1 VRTFETSVSR
11 PEGCVSAQMSGMW
24 RREFLALIWGAVLAF
39 LAFFPASGQQRD
51 KIPIVG
57 FVGATSPTIWAP
69 YIAAFRDRMRELGW
83 IDGQN
88 IAFELRWAEGHEDRY
103 AEFAAE
109 LIRLNARVILT
120 SSTGPVIALKNAT
133 STIPIVFA
141 AAGDPVGTGLVSSLA
156 HPGGNVTGLSNQQTD
171 LAGRRLAFLQEIV
184 PDIRRV
190 GVMGNVTAPNVVL
203 EMNAVVAAASK
214 LGLDVV
220 PVALSKAD
228 DIVPGM
234 ESLNGKVDALYICTD
249 PLLTLHRVRISTF
262 AARQKLPTVYAFR
275 EYVEAGGLLSYGPNF
290 PHLFRRAADFVDK
303 ILRGARPSD
312 IPVEQPTRYDLILNL
327 TTAKALGLAIPESF
341 LLRADQVLE

>member
-1 VRTFETSVSR
+1 
-11 PEGCVSAQMSGMW
+11 MW
-24 RREFLALIWGAVLAF
+24 RREFLPLIWGAVLA
-39 LAFFPASGQQRD
+39 LLVFFPASGQQRD
-51 KIPIVG
+51 KIPVVG

-69 YIAAFRDRMRELGW
+69 FIAAFRDRMRELGW
-83 IDGQN
+83 IDGYN

-120 SSTGPVIALKNAT
+120 SSTGPVIALKKAT

-171 LAGRRLAFLQEIV
+171 LAGRRLAFLREIA
-184 PDIRRV
+184 PEIRRV

-203 EMNAVVAAASK
+203 EMNAVVAAALK

-220 PVALSKAD
+220 PVTLSRAD
-228 DIVPGM
+228 DILPGM
-234 ESLNGKVDALYICTD
+234 KSVIGKVDALYICTD
-249 PLLTLHRVRISTF
+249 PLLTLHRARISTF
-262 AARQKLPTVYAFR
+262 AASEKLPTVYAFR

-290 PHLFRRAADFVDK
+290 PDLFRRSADFVDK
-303 ILRGARPSD
+303 ILHGARPSD
-312 IPVEQPTRYDLILNL
+312 IPVEQPTKYDLIVNL
-327 TTAKALGLAIPESF
+327 TTAKALGLEIPESF